1 MFVRNAPKIAKLVTP
16 EWTIDSYVTPLGHDI
31 SFNISFVVVVVVFFV
46 CVFFLSI
53 PLFRVPK
60 SVSNY

>member
-46 CVFFLSI
+46 CTCVFFKYTTFSGTKI
-53 PLFRVPK
+53 C
-60 SVSNY
+60 

>member
-46 CVFFLSI
+46 CFF
-53 PLFRVPK
+53 
-60 SVSNY
+60 